1 MDVQIFGFALTF
13 LGDAHTSKMT
23 MNAILFLS
31 QKGAAAST
39 CWLLKHSR
47 FVAIYNLHMIHNL
60 TEETT
65 ETTHFIKNKTSN
77 HVICI
82 FVLITS

>member
-1 MDVQIFGFALTF
+1 MDVQIFGFASTF
-13 LGDAHTSKMT
+13 LGDAHTSK

-47 FVAIYNLHMIHNL
+47 FVAINSLHMIHNL